1 MTDSRKSKLWEL
13 KQKANLPSTLELYI
27 YSDVKSDYFDWS
39 DLEMKKSETSAEF
52 FREQLALYPDV
63 KNIDIYINSLGG
75 SVFEGVAIY
84 NQLKRHPAFKTVYVD
99 GFACSVASVIA
110 MAADKVVM
118 PKNTVMMI
126 HNAWTRT
133 SGNAEQLRK
142 QADDLDVL
150 NEASRQAYLL
160 KSAGK
165 ITEEK
170 LIELLNAETY
180 LTAAQCI
187 EYGFADEFAKVE
199 ADIETA
205 KQMLKQAKEEN
216 AMQYAQRLERICAL
230 AKPPEI
236 PTSHNAEKIVMSYFR
251 KEH

>member
-1 MTDSRKSKLWEL
+1 MIDSRKSKLWEL
-13 KQKANLPSTLELYI
+13 KQKADLPGTLELYI
-27 YSDVKSDYFDWS
+27 YSDVQSDYFDWR
-39 DLEMKKSETSAEF
+39 DWEMKKSETSAEY
-52 FREQLALYPDV
+52 FREQLAAYPDV

-126 HNAWTRT
+126 HNAWTYT

-165 ITEEK
+165 ISEEK
-170 LIELLNAETY
+170 LIELLDAETY
-180 LTAAQCI
+180 LTAMQCM
-187 EYGFADEFAKVE
+187 EYGFADKFAEVE
-199 ADIETA
+199 ADVETA
-205 KQMLKQAKEEN
+205 KQMLAQAKREN
-216 AMQYAQRLERICAL
+216 VTQYADRLERVCAL
-230 AKPPEI
+230 AKTPEI
-236 PTSHNAEKIVMSYFR
+236 PKTPDAEKIIMSYFG
-251 KEH
+251 KEN